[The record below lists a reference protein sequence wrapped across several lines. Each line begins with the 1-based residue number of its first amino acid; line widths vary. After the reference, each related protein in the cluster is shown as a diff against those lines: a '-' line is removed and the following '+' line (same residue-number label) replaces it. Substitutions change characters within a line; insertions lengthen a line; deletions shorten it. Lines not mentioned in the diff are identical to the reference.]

1 MIEKSEKNHLRFFQI
16 GFFAGAMEGL
26 LLPELTSVFQK
37 ETRAKVS
44 SRNHVPFMYDFILV
58 VNITFSELDGLTEKK
73 LSILPCVAVVFDF
86 IIFFTPFLILSSLKC
101 KI

>member
-1 MIEKSEKNHLRFFQI
+1 M
-16 GFFAGAMEGL
+16 
-26 LLPELTSVFQK
+26 
-37 ETRAKVS
+37 
-44 SRNHVPFMYDFILV
+44 PFMYDFILV